1 MAMELQVRIL
11 SSLFSG
17 YLRKKI
23 RRRNSKMN
31 SEKLEK
37 IKTVGITVGK
47 GVALY
52 AAIYAA
58 TVVAEKVIDWGI
70 EKVENAMAQKPDRLA
85 DFVEKNTP
93 KSVEGDIC
101 DGLE

>member
-1 MAMELQVRIL
+1 
-11 SSLFSG
+11 
-17 YLRKKI
+17 
-23 RRRNSKMN
+23 MN

-85 DFVEKNTP
+85 DFVEKNTT
-93 KSVEGDIC
+93 KSVEGDTC